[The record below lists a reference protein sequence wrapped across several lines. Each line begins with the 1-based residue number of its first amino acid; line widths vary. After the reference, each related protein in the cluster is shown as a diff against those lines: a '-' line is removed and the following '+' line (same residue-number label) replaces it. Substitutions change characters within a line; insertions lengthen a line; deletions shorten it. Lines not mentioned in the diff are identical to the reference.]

1 MKYSRIVV
9 LGLVIVMIASVVVSL
24 AHIRSIP
31 TSGPTPTPATT
42 PMPHINIES
51 VIICSDVRGLEDYT
65 IQPNATFQLGD
76 KVFIYFEIFDF
87 TIQSN
92 DGTYEYSVNF
102 DEFSAYD
109 SNNELFYS
117 GFDFG
122 GMHETEASVMP
133 AGLAAY
139 TNFEISLGSPTG
151 QYRAEIIVSDELSG
165 EKAYT
170 TAYFAV
176 E

>member
-1 MKYSRIVV
+1 MKYSRI
-9 LGLVIVMIASVVVSL
+9 LIFALVIVMVVTVVSSL
-24 AHIRSIP
+24 ARFAFTP
-31 TSGPTPTPATT
+31 KPGPTPTPTSS

-51 VIICSDVRGLEDYT
+51 VKICSDVRGPGDYT
-65 IQPNATFQLGD
+65 IQPNAAFQLGD
-76 KVFIYFEIFDF
+76 KVFIYFEMFDF

-92 DGTYEYSVNF
+92 DGTYEYSVTF
-102 DEFSAYD
+102 DEVSAYD

-133 AGLAAY
+133 VGLAAY
-139 TNFEISLGSPTG
+139 TDFEIPLGSPTG
-151 QYRAEIIVSDELSG
+151 QYWAELIVRDELS
-165 EKAYT
+165 EETAYT